1 MTEENKGVNEGVNN
15 GEKRECFC
23 QSKWFRKFLTTA
35 LGTFVG
41 VFCALSLFAAM
52 HKPPMPPCPFGYGK
66 MMRPPMH
73 CHHHNFNHHK
83 KFRGECPHKNFVKD
97 EIAPD
102 KLKIEV
108 KG

>member
-1 MTEENKGVNEGVNN
+1 MTEENKGVNQGVNEGVKN
-15 GEKRECFC
+15 ECFC

-52 HKPPMPPCPFGYGK
+52 HKPPMPPCAFGYGK

-73 CHHHNFNHHK
+73 CHHHHFNHYK
-83 KFRGECPHKNFVKD
+83 KFRGEYPHKNFVKD
-97 EIAPD
+97 KIAPD